1 MTGATRTAKQTRKQK
16 KTTRLISNNNKNNNN
31 FARAAHFFFAFLC
44 RCLDD
49 YSVKLSSYTF
59 LGGNVSC
66 SHKKFCFL
74 CSCSLSF
81 SLPLIFTILAAK
93 IYHFHFQIWPFFCF
107 ISCCSPFSVK
117 TRLCCCCCFSF
128 SKSSGGQD
136 DHNIDVYHHVKHR
149 LQPRH
154 RKTDHFT
161 LVTVWCGRKDGCMD
175 GRKGVRSRDNQNF
188 SHAWI
193 TKFSYPGY
201 STGELRYTSFNYHP
215 DFLEVK
221 DK

>member
-1 MTGATRTAKQTRKQK
+1 MEATRTAKQTRKQK
-16 KTTRLISNNNKNNNN
+16 KHVSLATTKKTTTTLQVLHTS
-31 FARAAHFFFAFLC
+31 FLHFFVVVLH
-44 RCLDD
+44 D

-66 SHKKFCFL
+66 SNKKFCFL

-93 IYHFHFQIWPFFCF
+93 IYQFHFQIWLFFFVSVLCF
-107 ISCCSPFSVK
+107 ISRSSPFSVK

-128 SKSSGGQD
+128 SKSSGRQGN
-136 DHNIDVYHHVKHR
+136 HNIDVYHHVELR

-161 LVTVWCGRKDGCMD
+161 LVTLWCGRKDGWTG
-175 GRKGVRSRDNQNF
+175 GRAYGHVTTKISRM
-188 SHAWI
+188 H
-193 TKFSYPGY
+193 
-201 STGELRYTSFNYHP
+201 E
-215 DFLEVK
+215 
-221 DK
+221 